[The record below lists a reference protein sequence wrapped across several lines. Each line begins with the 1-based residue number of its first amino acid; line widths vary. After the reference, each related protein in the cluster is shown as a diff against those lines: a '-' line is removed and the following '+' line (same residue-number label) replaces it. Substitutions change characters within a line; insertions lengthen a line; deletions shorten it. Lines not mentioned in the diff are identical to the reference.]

1 MAKWTP
7 KTLGKQETCLI
18 SSYRQ
23 LMQLCIIIHNLA
35 VLSFQMMT
43 ASKYTGCT
51 EGIVKQVSWPNLR
64 IHELPLRWLDPD
76 KFIRLFICFSHQAL
90 MWRKLAQRPV
100 VEVLLP
106 AALAKR
112 QLERCLSQRML
123 RWRKTSQ
130 EGRRRTQRNNPKR
143 KIQKLKKRNLCRKT
157 SKRFLFNIS
166 IPCSDFFDQLHVWQ
180 DFQSVGNYFDFFLN
194 LGCVTSLKKLA
205 NWPVTWTLWASL
217 IKRRL
222 LSSDDDM
229 FFPV

>member
-1 MAKWTP
+1 
-7 KTLGKQETCLI
+7 
-18 SSYRQ
+18 
-23 LMQLCIIIHNLA
+23 MQLCIIIHNLA

-130 EGRRRTQRNNPKR
+130 EERRRTQRNNPKR
-143 KIQKLKKRNLCRKT
+143 KIQKLKKPNLCRKT

-166 IPCSDFFDQLHVWQ
+166 IPCSDFFDQLHLARLSIGWELLW
-180 DFQSVGNYFDFFLN
+180 FLLELRLRDKSQKARELASDLN
-194 LGCVTSLKKLA
+194 TLGIPHQEAFAIKWSWYVFSRLA
-205 NWPVTWTLWASL
+205 ASPT
-217 IKRRL
+217 I
-222 LSSDDDM
+222 
-229 FFPV
+229 